1 MSVTYLPFLE
11 VLKDVSGGNKKV
23 KNQDYQSEGLI
34 PIIDQGKTLIGG
46 YTNNPEYQFNKAKLP
61 VIVFGDH
68 TKNLKYIDQPFA
80 MGADG
85 IKILKSTS
93 DKYYEKYL
101 YHYLRQVRLTSGGY
115 DRHYKYLMRIS
126 IPIPPLPEQKR
137 IAEILDKADGLRDKR
152 KKSIAKLDEL
162 LQSVFLDMFGN
173 PLTNPMKWEE
183 RTLEDI
189 GTLDRGVSKHRPRN
203 APELLGGEYP
213 LIQTGDIANS
223 GGYIRDF
230 TNTYSEI
237 GLRQSKLWP
246 KGTLCI
252 TIAAN
257 IANTGILMFD
267 SCFPDSVVGFTPNNN
282 STAEFVQSLLGFLR
296 NMLDAKASQVAQK
309 NINLKILRAL
319 VIPCPPLQL
328 QKKYSKI
335 AEKIEA
341 QKRGLIMEL
350 KKLDTLFVSL
360 QQQAFRGEL

>member
-1 MSVTYLPFLE
+1 VKISLEKLGSLAKIQTGKLDANASSSDGEYPFFTCARAPLKISSYTYDCE
-11 VLKDVSGGNKKV
+11 CVLVAGNGDLNVKYFNGKFDAYQRTYIVESKD
-23 KNQDYQSEGLI
+23 KNRLD
-34 PIIDQGKTLIGG
+34 
-46 YTNNPEYQFNKAKLP
+46 
-61 VIVFGDH
+61 VR
-68 TKNLKYIDQPFA
+68 
-80 MGADG
+80 
-85 IKILKSTS
+85 
-93 DKYYEKYL
+93 YL
-101 YHYLRQVRLTSGGY
+101 YHFMDTYLVKLREQSIGGIIKYIKLGNLTEA
-115 DRHYKYLMRIS
+115 I
-126 IPIPPLPEQKR
+126 IPRPSLPDQKR
-137 IAEILDKADGLRDKR
+137 IAAILNKAETLRDKR
-152 KKSIAKLDEL
+152 RASIAKLDEL

-213 LIQTGDIANS
+213 LIQTGDVANS

-237 GLRQSKLWP
+237 GLQQSKLWP

-267 SCFPDSVVGFTPNNN
+267 SCFPDSVVGFTPNKD

-296 NMLDAKASQVAQK
+296 HMLDAKASQVAQK

-319 VIPCPPLQL
+319 VIPCPPLHL

-341 QKRGLIMEL
+341 QKRGLIIEL